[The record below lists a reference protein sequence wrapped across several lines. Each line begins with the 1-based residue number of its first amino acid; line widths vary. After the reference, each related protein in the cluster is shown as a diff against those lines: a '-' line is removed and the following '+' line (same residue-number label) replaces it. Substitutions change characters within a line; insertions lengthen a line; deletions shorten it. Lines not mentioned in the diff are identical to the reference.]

1 MKLLLI
7 ILLFIIIIILTIIYK
22 YDNLTIKNENNI
34 NNELFIK
41 YSSIKNKLITSTDYI
56 NFYSYL
62 ETIKTSIYFTI
73 IDTYIINENKI
84 IELISNDI
92 AKTKQQFNFNN
103 LKNIYVI
110 IKQKN
115 NYNKIIL
122 FYDGLIYN
130 TNKFYFVENDFTGNT
145 IVYKLDLNN
154 KIISHL
160 LQ

>member
-7 ILLFIIIIILTIIYK
+7 IILFIIIIILTIIYK
-22 YDNLTIKNENNI
+22 NDNLIIKNDNNI

-41 YSSIKNKLITSTDYI
+41 YSSIKNKLITSNDYI

-73 IDTYIINENKI
+73 IDTHIINENKI

-92 AKTKQQFNFNN
+92 AKTKQQFNFNK

-110 IKQKN
+110 IKQKD
-115 NYNKIIL
+115 NYNKIII

-130 TNKFYFVENDFTGNT
+130 TNKFYFVENDFNGNT

-154 KIISHL
+154 KIINHL